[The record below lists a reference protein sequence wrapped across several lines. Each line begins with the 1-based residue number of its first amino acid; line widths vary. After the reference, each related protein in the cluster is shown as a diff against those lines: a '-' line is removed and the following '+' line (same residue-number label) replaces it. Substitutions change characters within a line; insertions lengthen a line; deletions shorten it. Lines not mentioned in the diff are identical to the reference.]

1 MQQIITNNRGNFA
14 PLLLIAPSAHL
25 TGEKYHT
32 LPLYLS
38 SVYVYMYRVIL
49 VFSIVLYA
57 IMYVCSIACFLGMYR
72 QYEIFNEE
80 KKEKNNKKN

>member
-1 MQQIITNNRGNFA
+1 MKRQTANYRGNFA
-14 PLLLIAPSAHL
+14 PLLLIAPSARL
-25 TGEKYHT
+25 RDVESYGI
-32 LPLYLS
+32 LLCLS

-49 VFSIVLYA
+49 VFSIVLCA